1 MENENVVLCPVH
13 KKILRLEIRKLEI
26 VGKECDVVTGHCPI
40 CKKVYTGTLLKGCP
54 KFVLNETL
62 YCSLS
67 DMDEFQNEERKDVL
81 NFKIKLQNDKNEQEK
96 DSEIRKDNPENQR
109 KERKRQEAERKKR
122 EEERKKERKKTQ
134 EKQQEAELA
143 KKEEKIIAM
152 MPKTI
157 YVVEN
162 PVTYSCP
169 ACKRKTSWIA
179 RSLALQ
185 RENGR
190 LKNLTLFGLTCK
202 YCQRV
207 FVSEKVAGK
216 DFLERYVERI
226 NFDYFH
232 VPEEKTEDKQRQH
245 KIMKKENDGSIS
257 DRTAECESQYPCLKN
272 RQLKIQIIK
281 NIQNVCPM
289 DCSLVKR
296 TTWDLSRAKGE
307 PTTLLQ
313 GWYCTKC
320 NVLYIAS
327 QDKKRLDHFD
337 RQYGPK
343 KIPYKALPT
352 EFRSSKI
359 KPAQVT
365 SIELFKGKVNLEQL
379 STNWVRRTY
388 NQEIIA
394 LSATVD
400 GKEKIIR
407 ILTLVTGKE
416 ERECAPDELLV
427 RESEST
433 GRELL
438 GRIAHNQLGVFTSKY
453 GTIKIHNY
461 KVWPGQE
468 HHLDG
473 FTRFCDPENIQN
485 ITIMSQNNIS
495 RDSDEY
501 EMVTALVYCANREEP
516 VYIDVYYSKRQNKY
530 FINEESYRQYRLRY
544 GLPYVHLVA
553 DEYDGDMDYGNLR
566 KNSELNLYGYTVA
579 KAAEMTTGERQRL
592 LQQLMD
598 NGLMS
603 KHQIVNHLEWLIHR
617 QSGRVKMEDACDCWR
632 EDLRFVNSYRLNAQ
646 RKIQGRFVYGKT
658 VLR

>member
-1 MENENVVLCPVH
+1 M
-13 KKILRLEIRKLEI
+13 
-26 VGKECDVVTGHCPI
+26 
-40 CKKVYTGTLLKGCP
+40 
-54 KFVLNETL
+54 
-62 YCSLS
+62 
-67 DMDEFQNEERKDVL
+67 
-81 NFKIKLQNDKNEQEK
+81 
-96 DSEIRKDNPENQR
+96 
-109 KERKRQEAERKKR
+109 
-122 EEERKKERKKTQ
+122 
-134 EKQQEAELA
+134 
-143 KKEEKIIAM
+143 
-152 MPKTI
+152 
-157 YVVEN
+157 
-162 PVTYSCP
+162 
-169 ACKRKTSWIA
+169 
-179 RSLALQ
+179 
-185 RENGR
+185 
-190 LKNLTLFGLTCK
+190 
-202 YCQRV
+202 
-207 FVSEKVAGK
+207 
-216 DFLERYVERI
+216 
-226 NFDYFH
+226 
-232 VPEEKTEDKQRQH
+232 
-245 KIMKKENDGSIS
+245 
-257 DRTAECESQYPCLKN
+257 
-272 RQLKIQIIK
+272 
-281 NIQNVCPM
+281 
-289 DCSLVKR
+289 
-296 TTWDLSRAKGE
+296 
-307 PTTLLQ
+307 
-313 GWYCTKC
+313 
-320 NVLYIAS
+320 
-327 QDKKRLDHFD
+327 
-337 RQYGPK
+337 
-343 KIPYKALPT
+343 
-352 EFRSSKI
+352 
-359 KPAQVT
+359 
-365 SIELFKGKVNLEQL
+365 FKGKVNLEQL

-407 ILTLVTGKE
+407 VLTFVTGKE

-438 GRIAHNQLGVFTSKY
+438 GRIAHEQLGEFTSKY

-485 ITIMSQNNIS
+485 ITVMSQNNIS
-495 RDSDEY
+495 WDSDEY

-579 KAAEMTTGERQRL
+579 KTADMTTGERQRL